1 MDCTVINARCN
12 WTQTAG
18 KELSQLVPARLYEE
32 DVFVKP
38 DIDEVVGEDRAVLFS
53 NDVTKPT
60 ACELNF
66 SISPRFKISVLTIV
80 CSVPKVELFLGPSQE
95 YYETIYGTSIEEDDS
110 DVAIQ
115 PYRYDVEID
124 RSGICDINLKLLTSA
139 NEICIYGAILH
150 VAPNPNG
157 ITTQSRPIDLQKI
170 QEILMKGGSS
180 TAGVAAADKSEA
192 QSQKFQQFMA
202 LMKGCTTSH
211 VPAENPSQDIPTDL
225 IALIDSKLQG
235 LEQRLLKRM
244 EEIEARQTDKLNQI
258 ISLLIIKNQSH
269 D

>member
-18 KELSQLVPARLYEE
+18 KELSQLVPARLYDE

-38 DIDEVVGEDRAVLFS
+38 DIDDVVGDDRAVLFS
-53 NDVTKPT
+53 NDVTQPT

-80 CSVPKVELFLGPSQE
+80 CSVPKIELFLGPSQE

-110 DVAIQ
+110 DVPIR
-115 PYRYDVEID
+115 PYRYDMEID

-157 ITTQSRPIDLQKI
+157 ITTQSRSIDLQKI

-180 TAGVAAADKSEA
+180 AAGAADKSEE

-225 IALIDSKLQG
+225 IAHIDSKLQG
-235 LEQRLLKRM
+235 LEEKLMKRM
-244 EEIEARQTDKLNQI
+244 EEIGARQTEKLD
-258 ISLLIIKNQSH
+258 LIIRLLMVKNQSH